1 MFRES
6 LWPPT
11 SKDSLI
17 SGFAQT
23 RRIPILEVHELAAG
37 KFAALFSRHASRDL
51 FDSHHLLLHQKLV
64 IERLRVAFLVYG
76 AINRKDWRGI
86 SATDVIYNKVE
97 LRRELLP
104 LLRTSVS
111 IDSWDLWAERMVVE
125 LQSKLKV
132 VLPFSEREMEFLD
145 RLLTHGEIQ
154 PQLLTDQEELIER
167 IRHHPGLEWKALNV
181 LWHKGNK

>member
-1 MFRES
+1 
-6 LWPPT
+6 
-11 SKDSLI
+11 
-17 SGFAQT
+17 
-23 RRIPILEVHELAAG
+23 
-37 KFAALFSRHASRDL
+37 
-51 FDSHHLLLHQKLV
+51 LLLHQKLV